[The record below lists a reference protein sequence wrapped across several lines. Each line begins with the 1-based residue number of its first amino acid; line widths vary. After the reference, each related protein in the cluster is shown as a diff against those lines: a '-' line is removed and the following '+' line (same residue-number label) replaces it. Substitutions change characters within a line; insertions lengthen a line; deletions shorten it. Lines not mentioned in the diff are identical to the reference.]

1 MSRLSRN
8 RLLYPGC
15 YAHIIS
21 RSIRKLKLFKDDKDF
36 EFFKELL
43 IQAKSKAKFKIH
55 HYCFMQTHFHL
66 AVRMGDLKDF
76 SFAIR
81 DVKRDYACQ
90 FHTKYKLSG
99 PIWRERFKSLL
110 IEDEKYLYAC
120 GKYIEGNPVKSQL
133 VKQGTDWGYSS
144 SQYYE
149 LSQKDELV
157 DRYARDVRN
166 YKEEVMNGM
175 DFESGSVIGS
185 DFFRFQFFE
194 NRKRSDL
201 SL

>member
-1 MSRLSRN
+1 MSRVLRN
-8 RLLYPGC
+8 HLLYQGC

-21 RSIRKLKLFKDDKDF
+21 RSIRKLKLFNDKEDF
-36 EFFKELL
+36 LFFKGLL
-43 IQAKSKAKFKIH
+43 IRAKTQAKFKIY

-66 AVRMGDLKDF
+66 AIKMGNIKDF

-81 DVKRDYACQ
+81 DVKRDYAFK

-99 PIWRERFKSLL
+99 PIWRDRFKSLL
-110 IEDEKYLYAC
+110 IEDEDYLYAC
-120 GKYIEGNPVKSQL
+120 GKYIEANPVKAQL
-133 VKQGTDWGYSS
+133 VKQVIDWNYSS
-144 SQYYE
+144 RRYHE
-149 LSQKDELV
+149 LNEKDELV
-157 DRYARDVRN
+157 DCYEKDIKLNAEI
-166 YKEEVMNGM
+166 KMNEAN
-175 DFESGSVIGS
+175 FERGSVIGS